1 MEYLESFFQI
11 NPEKALYTIKKHID
25 NEQKSNF
32 NLQNFDIEKHKNFN
46 SIKTKEI
53 EILGGYKYTDNFE
66 DTIELILLYY
76 SKRPDLVL

>member
-1 MEYLESFFQI
+1 MEYLESFIQI

-46 SIKTKEI
+46 SIYSKEI
-53 EILGGYKYTDNFE
+53 
-66 DTIELILLYY
+66 
-76 SKRPDLVL
+76 